1 MASDSERPLAGIR
14 VIDEADENG
23 EMCGRLLADLGA
35 DVIRVEPPGGVASRR
50 LPPFHGDTS
59 LYFAVRNLGKKSVT
73 LDVES
78 DEGRR
83 RLDGLLDVADVWIE
97 SHRAGQLESRG
108 IDRRDVLE
116 RHRGLVITSITGF
129 GLTGPYR
136 NYDATDAVLVAMS
149 GLLFRSGVPGKPP
162 LLPPGALAYDIAGT
176 TAAFATVAALWD
188 RTRTGRGQHLDVSVM
203 EAAAQTS
210 DWALPNFTATKSRG
224 GSYYEIRSGSA
235 PVYTMYP
242 CADGYVRLIIL
253 HPRQWRAMRAW
264 LGEPQVLQAEHF
276 DHLLGRMSIQTDIL
290 DPMFAGFFK
299 DKTKLELA
307 REAQRRGLAMT
318 PVLSPDEVLA
328 ADHFAARKTFRDA
341 EVANGVSGRVA
352 DGFFTMDGR
361 RIGFN
366 GRAPAVGEHNRETL
380 APLAKAAPAA
390 ANAARRPHPFIGL
403 RVLDF
408 GIGGVGVEAGRLLA
422 EYGADVIKIESRT
435 YPDFIRMIAGSE
447 MSPSFASSS
456 RCKRSFGVNLRTDRG
471 LEIVKRLVAIS
482 DVVIENNSTGTMEK
496 IGLGFQQ
503 MREINPRIA
512 MVSSQLMG
520 STGPWKDWMGFGPN
534 SRTAGAMTYLWNF
547 PEGGMPPGSGAIHP
561 DHLAGR
567 MLALGAI
574 ATMLARECHG
584 VGGHLEVAQVEVII
598 GLLADLMLKA
608 SLEPGSVG
616 PQGNRGT
623 RSAPWGVYPCAGNE
637 RWCVITVRDEMND
650 WRRFRAAIGDP
661 DWAREQKY
669 GTARGRIEHRAELD
683 RRVAEWTSA
692 RSDREVTEILQRA
705 GVPAGFVMYASG
717 MPIDPHLVARGYPQ
731 QVNQPG
737 VGAMMFEGPAFHA
750 TTIPEPIVAPAPA
763 LGEHTREICRT
774 ILEMEDAEV
783 SKLVAEG
790 VLEEAG
796 GGRN

>member
-1 MASDSERPLAGIR
+1 MPPDFDRPLTGIR
-14 VIDEADENG
+14 VIDHSDEKG
-23 EMCGRLLADLGA
+23 ELCGRLLADLGA
-35 DVIRVEPPGGVASRR
+35 EVIRVEPPGGAASRAV
-50 LPPFHGDTS
+50 PPFHDAIS

-73 LDVES
+73 LDMETV
-78 DEGRR
+78 EGRR
-83 RLDGLLDVADVWIE
+83 RLDGLLDAADVWIE
-97 SHRAGQLESRG
+97 SHRPGYLESLG
-108 IDRRDVLE
+108 LDRRDLLE
-116 RHRGLVITSITGF
+116 RHPGLIITSITGF

-136 NYDATDAVLVAMS
+136 DYHAVDAVLVAMS

-162 LLPPGALAYDIAGT
+162 LLPPGAMAYDIAGT

-188 RTRTGRGQHLDVSVM
+188 RAKTGRGQHLDVSVM

-210 DWALPNFTATKSRG
+210 DWALPNFSATKSRG

-235 PVYTMYP
+235 PVYTRYP

-290 DPMFAGFFK
+290 DPMYAEFFR
-299 DKTKLELA
+299 DKTKLDLA

-328 ADHFAARKTFRDA
+328 ADHFAVRETFRDA
-341 EVANGVSGRVA
+341 EVADGVYGRVA
-352 DGFFTMDGR
+352 DGFFMLDGR
-361 RIGFN
+361 RLGFT
-366 GRAPAVGEHNRETL
+366 GRAPAVGEHSRDTL
-380 APLAKAAPAA
+380 APSAKAAPAA
-390 ANAARRPHPFIGL
+390 SSVPRRYPFTGL

-422 EYGADVIKIESRT
+422 EYGADVIKIESRA

-456 RCKRSFGVNLRTDRG
+456 RCKRSFGVNLRTERG
-471 LEIVKRLVAIS
+471 LEIVKRLVAVS
-482 DVVIENNSTGTMEK
+482 DVIIENSSTGTMEK
-496 IGLGFQQ
+496 VGLGFEQ
-503 MREINPRIA
+503 MREINPRIVL
-512 MVSSQLMG
+512 VSSQLMG
-520 STGPWKDWMGFGPN
+520 ASGPWKDWIGFGPN

-567 MLALGAI
+567 MLALGAM
-574 ATMLARECHG
+574 ATLFARERRG

-608 SLEPGSVG
+608 ALEPGSAG
-616 PQGNRGT
+616 PQGNQSERG
-623 RSAPWGVYPCAGNE
+623 APWGVYPCAGNE
-637 RWCVITVRDEMND
+637 RWCVITIRSHED
-650 WRRFRAAIGDP
+650 WCRFRTAIGDP
-661 DWAREQKY
+661 HWARARDYE
-669 GTARGRIEHRAELD
+669 TARGRIEHRAELD
-683 RRVAEWTSA
+683 RRVTDWTSA

-705 GVPAGFVMYASG
+705 GVPAGFMMYASD
-717 MPIDPHLVARGYPQ
+717 MPIDPHLLARGYPQ
-731 QVNQPG
+731 PVDQPG

-763 LGEHTREICRT
+763 LGQHTREICRT
-774 ILEMEDAEV
+774 ILEMPDADV

-790 VLEEAG
+790 VIEESEG
-796 GGRN
+796 KRD